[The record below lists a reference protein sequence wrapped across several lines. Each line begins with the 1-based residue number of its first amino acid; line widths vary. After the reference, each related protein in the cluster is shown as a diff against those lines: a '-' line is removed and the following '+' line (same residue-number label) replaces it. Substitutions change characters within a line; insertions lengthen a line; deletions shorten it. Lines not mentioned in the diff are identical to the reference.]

1 MGKSFVPPAGLL
13 AFIREHDKFIVAGH
27 EEPDADCIG
36 SQLAVSSMLGRLGKT
51 ALVRSAGP
59 FRKAEALPYEKL
71 FPDSVSEAD
80 RAGAAVIIV
89 DCSSPDRTGKI
100 GKALAGLPLAV
111 IDHHAVGKNGVGS
124 ECSYIEPDAPSA
136 TVLVLSVFK
145 ALPLEITKDEAR
157 LLFLGLCTDTGFFR
171 HVDADGEA
179 VFGIAA
185 TLAAAGASPKE
196 TFDMINGGKTLPS
209 RRLLGLVLSRT
220 ESFFGGKLLF
230 SWEEFDETEKYGVKN
245 RDSDTLYQLLMSV
258 GGVEA
263 AAIIRQSSPEQCAI
277 GLRSRD
283 AVDVASIA
291 TVFGGGGHRN
301 AAGAYVKGRIAELK
315 PRVLGEFEKVLAP
328 VNPFPR

>member
-36 SQLAVSSMLGRLGKT
+36 SQLAVASMLGRLGKK

-71 FPDSVSEAD
+71 FSDSVSAAD
-80 RAGAAVIIV
+80 RDGAAVIIV
-89 DCSSPDRTGKI
+89 DCSSPERTGRI
-100 GKALAGLPLAV
+100 GKALEGLPLAV
-111 IDHHAVGKNGVGS
+111 IDHHAVGKNGGG
-124 ECSYIEPDAPSA
+124 ECFYIEPDAPST

-179 VFGIAA
+179 VFGAAA

-196 TFDMINGGKTLPS
+196 TFDMINGGRALAS
-209 RRLLGLVLSRT
+209 RRLLGLVLGRT
-220 ESFFGGKLLF
+220 ESFFDGKLLF
-230 SWEEFDETEKYGVKN
+230 SWEEFDETERYGVKN

-263 AAIIRQSSPEQCAI
+263 AAIIRQSSAEQCAI

-283 AVDVASIA
+283 AIDVARIA
-291 TVFGGGGHRN
+291 AVFGGGGHKN
-301 AAGAYVKGRIAELK
+301 AAGAYVKGRIADLK
-315 PRVLGEFEKVLAP
+315 PRVIGEFEKVL
-328 VNPFPR
+328 N